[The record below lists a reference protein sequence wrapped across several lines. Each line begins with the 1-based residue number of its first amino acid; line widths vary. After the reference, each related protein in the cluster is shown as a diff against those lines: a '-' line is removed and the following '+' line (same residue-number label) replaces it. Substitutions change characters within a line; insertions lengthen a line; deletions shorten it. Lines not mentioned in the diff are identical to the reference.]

1 MTQIIILGATG
12 SVGETTFR
20 VVQSEPG
27 RVSVDGLV
35 ANTQG
40 ERLWA
45 MGRALRARWIGLA
58 DAAAGAALRR
68 QHPSGAPRIAAG
80 MDDILAEIQAS
91 PATKVIG
98 AMSGFSGLL
107 PTLTALENG
116 KDILLANKETMVAAG
131 DLVQK
136 VAHESG
142 QKIIPVD
149 SEHSAIF
156 QCLAPGQPVRR
167 ILLTCSG
174 GPFRGRSR
182 EDLRSVTVE
191 DALHHPNWSMGAK
204 ITVDSATLMNKGL
217 ELIEAH
223 HLFSVPYEQ
232 VEVLIHPQ
240 SIVHSLVEFVDGATM
255 AQLGWPD
262 MAVPVQVALSWP
274 ERWPMDSLPLDLTR
288 QPLTFDP
295 PDTGT
300 FEALTIARQAGLAGG
315 LMPTVL
321 NAANEVAVSLFLARS
336 IAFLSIIDIIKEVL
350 NDFVDNAEVS
360 GLAQILE
367 ADQWA
372 RTQAADVAMRYRQ

>member
-20 VVQSEPG
+20 VVQAEPE

-45 MGRALRARWIGLA
+45 MGRALQARWIGLA
-58 DAAAGAALRR
+58 DGAAGAALRR

-80 MDDILAEIQAS
+80 MDDILAEIAAS

-142 QKIIPVD
+142 RKIIPVD

-288 QPLTFDP
+288 RPLTFDP

-336 IAFLSIIDIIKEVL
+336 IQFLSIIDIIKEVL
-350 NDFVDNAEVS
+350 NDFADNEEVS

>member
-20 VVQSEPG
+20 VVQAEPE

-45 MGRALRARWIGLA
+45 MGRALQARWIGLA
-58 DAAAGAALRR
+58 DYAAGAALRR

-80 MDDILAEIQAS
+80 MDDILAEIAAS

-274 ERWPMDSLPLDLTR
+274 ERWAMDSLPLDLTR

-321 NAANEVAVSLFLARS
+321 NAANEVAVSLFMARS

-350 NDFVDNAEVS
+350 NDFADNEEVS

>member
-12 SVGETTFR
+12 SVGETTFK
-20 VVQSEPG
+20 VVQAEPE

-45 MGRALRARWIGLA
+45 MGQALQARWIGLA
-58 DAAAGAALRR
+58 DGAAGAALRR

-80 MDDILAEIQAS
+80 MDEILAEIAAS

-223 HLFSVPYEQ
+223 HLFSAPYEQ

-274 ERWPMDSLPLDLTR
+274 ERWAMDSLPLDLTR
-288 QPLTFDP
+288 QPLTFEP
-295 PDTGT
+295 PDTDT

-336 IAFLSIIDIIKEVL
+336 IAFLSMTDIIKEVL
-350 NDFVDNAEVS
+350 NDFADNEEVS

>member
-20 VVQSEPG
+20 VVQAEPE

-45 MGRALRARWIGLA
+45 MGRALQARWIGLA
-58 DAAAGAALRR
+58 DGAAGAALRR
-68 QHPSGAPRIAAG
+68 RHPSGAPRIAAG
-80 MDDILAEIQAS
+80 MDDILAEIAAS

-116 KDILLANKETMVAAG
+116 KDILLANKETMVAGG

-142 QKIIPVD
+142 REIIPVD

-274 ERWPMDSLPLDLTR
+274 ERWAMDSLPLDLTR
-288 QPLTFDP
+288 QPLTFEA

-336 IAFLSIIDIIKEVL
+336 IQFLPIIDIIKEVL
-350 NDFVDNAEVS
+350 NDFADNEEVS